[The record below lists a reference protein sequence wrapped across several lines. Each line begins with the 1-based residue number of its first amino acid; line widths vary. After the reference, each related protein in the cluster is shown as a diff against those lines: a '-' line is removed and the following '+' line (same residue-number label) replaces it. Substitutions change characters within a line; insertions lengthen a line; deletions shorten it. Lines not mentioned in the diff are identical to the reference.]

1 VKLPSFLRGASIAT
15 TLCLGVVAIAV
26 MIISARIPLVFE
38 LQQRIESLAYD
49 VRMRSTLPQDPEF
62 DPQLVIVDIDEK
74 SLAAE
79 GHWPWSRA
87 LLAQLV
93 NRITEAGASVIVFDT
108 VFAEN
113 ERNAA
118 DDIIDALGEQMEP
131 ELIELMQQIAGLL
144 DPEQVLADS
153 LMQTQA
159 VLGYTFTLQP
169 GVNSGE
175 LPASTVIYDGELDR
189 TSFVQMPS
197 YVSNLDV
204 LQQNAAGAG
213 FFTVTPDYDQVIRRI
228 PTVLRHGDQLYAS
241 LAIEAVRI
249 ALGAEYVEVF
259 TKPVGEEQRIDHV
272 SIGGMIDIPTDGE
285 GNVIVP
291 YQGPSPRF
299 LYVSATDVLRG
310 AMDAGAMEGSI
321 VLLGTTAEGLKDLRA
336 TPVQSVYPGVEVHA
350 TVISALFGAGF
361 PSSPAWALGADVALI
376 LVIGIG
382 ATLLFP
388 RLSPLLM
395 LVFAFAIVSLV
406 IWFNLWLW
414 SRHQLVLSLATPVL
428 MLGIVTFIQ
437 FAAGFLS
444 EARSRRNLRDAFGQY
459 VPASLVEQMYED
471 PDKDFGFEGES
482 REMSVLFSD
491 IRGFTTISESLP
503 PHELKQ
509 FLNEYF
515 TPITEII
522 FRHQGTIDKYVGDM
536 VMAFWGAPMRDAAH
550 RQHAVEAALE
560 MLRVLPRLQQE
571 FVARGWP
578 KVDVGIGIN
587 TGSMNVG
594 DMGSTFR
601 RSYTVIGDAV
611 NLGSRLEGLTKYYG
625 VKLLV
630 SESTLNGLDGFLTR
644 HLDRVRVKGKAEPVD
659 IYEVCCLGGEATPEL
674 RAELERHEQGLD
686 AYFSGRWD
694 EAINI
699 FVALAQQYP
708 QRVCYALYLGRVGA
722 LRENHPD
729 GIWDGVFEHTSK

>member
-1 VKLPSFLRGASIAT
+1 VKLPSFLRGASIPT

-87 LLAQLV
+87 LLGQLV

-108 VFAEN
+108 VFAET

-118 DDIIDALGEQMEP
+118 DDIVEALGDQMEP
-131 ELIELMQQIAGLL
+131 ELIDLMQQIAGML
-144 DPEQVLADS
+144 DPEQVLAEA

-159 VLGYTFTLQP
+159 VLGFTFTLQP
-169 GVNSGE
+169 DVASGE
-175 LPASTVIYDGELDR
+175 LPASTVVYEGDLDR
-189 TSFVQMPS
+189 TSFVRMPS
-197 YVSNLDV
+197 YVGNLDV

-259 TKPVGEEQRIDHV
+259 TKPVGEELRIDHV

-310 AMDAGAMEGSI
+310 AMDTGAMEGSI

-361 PSSPAWALGADVALI
+361 PTSPAWALGADVALI
-376 LVIGIG
+376 LLIGIG

-388 RLSPLLM
+388 RLSPLFM
-395 LVFAFAIVSLV
+395 LLFAIAIVSLV

-459 VPASLVEQMYED
+459 VPASLVEQMYAD
-471 PDKDFGFEGES
+471 PDKEFGFEGES

-503 PHELKQ
+503 PQELKQ

-550 RQHAVEAALE
+550 RQHAIEAALD

-571 FVARGWP
+571 FEARGWP

-587 TGSMNVG
+587 TGPMNVG

-611 NLGSRLEGLTKYYG
+611 NLGSRLESLTKYYG

-630 SESTLNGLDGFLTR
+630 SESALAGLEGFVTR

-659 IYEVCCLGGEATPEL
+659 IFEVCTALQEATPEL
-674 RAELERHEQGLD
+674 LTELAAHERGMD

-694 EAINI
+694 EALDV
-699 FVALAQQYP
+699 FGALAQQYP
-708 QRVCYALYLGRVGA
+708 QRSCYRLYPERIDA
-722 LRENHPD
+722 LRQQHPD
-729 GIWDGVFEHTSK
+729 GLWDGVFEHTAK